1 MLIVN
6 AYSVALLYHQVRII
20 SRAYRKKFEH
30 FSLHHMEPVV
40 VLVHPDLGEHLIDE
54 VLICPA
60 VAFAL
65 NERSNMSHRNNKRI
79 NEHIYSSSTPQHTS
93 SYRIRL

>member
-1 MLIVN
+1 
-6 AYSVALLYHQVRII
+6 
-20 SRAYRKKFEH
+20 
-30 FSLHHMEPVV
+30 MEDVV
-40 VLVHPDLGEHLIDE
+40 VLLHPDLGEHLIDE

-65 NERSNMSHRNNKRI
+65 NERSNMCHRNNKRI
-79 NEHIYSSSTPQHTS
+79 NEHIYSSSPQHTS